1 MTKNFYFFVGFVI
14 DFFLLL
20 QDLAMGLEPFEGLV
34 LEARR
39 KRKNFFGNLA
49 GVKSKNQR
57 CMYARRL
64 KDLLMKIDKA
74 PSMEKESGSKR
85 SLLKKNL

>member
-1 MTKNFYFFVGFVI
+1 
-14 DFFLLL
+14 
-20 QDLAMGLEPFEGLV
+20 MGLEPFEGLV

-39 KRKNFFGNLA
+39 KRKNFFGNPA

-64 KDLLMKIDKA
+64 KDLLNENRQSSQYRKRERIKA
-74 PSMEKESGSKR
+74 LSFGEKSMGVEKF
-85 SLLKKNL
+85 SLGRAILLLLP